1 MGRIPVPD
9 SRRATLLPIRHKAM
23 RVCAILLILTSA
35 GLASASAQSL
45 ADVARKETE
54 RRQGVKDVGGK
65 TWTNQD
71 LKTVA
76 AAPVETA
83 APDANAT
90 AVPGAEAD
98 APPSAADAKASPKP
112 EGSAK
117 SDEKAEVKD
126 QAYWAKRMSDLKE
139 QLERDETFREA
150 LQNRIDSLTSDFVNR
165 DDPAQ
170 RTQIAD
176 SRQKALSELDRVK
189 KAIEQGKRAIPEL
202 EEEARRDGV
211 PAGWL
216 R

>member
-1 MGRIPVPD
+1 MGGFPAPD
-9 SRRATLLPIRHKAM
+9 SRCATLLPIRHKAM

-35 GLASASAQSL
+35 GVASASAQSL
-45 ADVARKETE
+45 ADVARTETE

-71 LKTVA
+71 LRPVA
-76 AAPVETA
+76 AAPVEA
-83 APDANAT
+83 AVPETDAT
-90 AVPGAEAD
+90 APPKAEAD
-98 APPSAADAKASPKP
+98 VSAADATAPPKS

-117 SDEKAEVKD
+117 AEDKAEVKD
-126 QAYWAKRMSDLKE
+126 QAYWAKRMADLKAE
-139 QLERDETFREA
+139 LERDETFRDA
-150 LQNRIDSLTSDFVNR
+150 LQSRIDSLTSDFVNR

-202 EEEARRDGV
+202 EEEARREGA

>member
-1 MGRIPVPD
+1 MGGFPAPD
-9 SRRATLLPIRHKAM
+9 SRCATLLPIRHKAM

-98 APPSAADAKASPKP
+98 APAPAADAK
-112 EGSAK
+112 
-117 SDEKAEVKD
+117 
-126 QAYWAKRMSDLKE
+126 
-139 QLERDETFREA
+139 
-150 LQNRIDSLTSDFVNR
+150 
-165 DDPAQ
+165 
-170 RTQIAD
+170 
-176 SRQKALSELDRVK
+176 ELRN
-189 KAIEQGKRAIPEL
+189 EP
-202 EEEARRDGV
+202 
-211 PAGWL
+211 
-216 R
+216 